1 MKINKLEI
9 ESILKEELEDE
20 RVVSLLQ
27 DISRKLD
34 KLEGLAD
41 IDMSIDTLTGMMS
54 GVDPEIVSIGQSLR
68 GRLALD
74 PSPKAPKIEVD
85 EGKQAIKELYGAPI
99 PPPKPMDTPQY
110 PGNEVVLL
118 NPEQLEIMKKTIE
131 PEIIQILKNHS
142 LSKSNGYELLGL
154 ITRDLSNQLGD
165 FNYEYEK
172 EGGSNPSLAEGAK
185 HPVRVRVRS
194 SKRRSGRK

>member
-9 ESILKEELEDE
+9 ESILKEELNDE
-20 RVVSLLQ
+20 QVVRLLQ

-34 KLEGLAD
+34 GLSE
-41 IDMSIDTLTGMMS
+41 IDTSLDTLTGIVA
-54 GVDPEIVSIGQSLR
+54 GVDPEVVALGQSFR

-74 PSPKAPKIEVD
+74 PRGKKSEPEVD
-85 EGKQAIKELYGAPI
+85 ESKRPIKELYGAPI
-99 PPPKPMDTPQY
+99 PPPKPMATPQY

-118 NPEQLEIMKKTIE
+118 NPEQLEIMKKTVE
-131 PEIIQILKNHS
+131 PEIIQVLKNHS
-142 LSKSNGYELLGL
+142 LSKSNGYELLAI
-154 ITRDLSNQLGD
+154 ITKDLSNQLGD

-172 EGGSNPSLAEGAK
+172 APDTNPSLAEGTK

-194 SKRRSGRK
+194 SKRRRRDK